1 MSKKEIIEMT
11 KGLAQKDL
19 NLGDKVKAYKDYSG
33 VLENISDNQTKD
45 NKELF
50 EVLRKE
56 MELSSPSDE
65 FTKIAEQV
73 LGDNSKALDKATT
86 EEERNNILDRNM
98 EILKIASEKE
108 KERIENNKEIR
119 EKALEKDTENKN
131 FKWGLVKY
139 ASYMVIGLVVGG
151 VGTAIGVNKF
161 LDRK

>member
-1 MSKKEIIEMT
+1 MSKKEIIETT

-19 NLGDKVKAYKDYSG
+19 NLGDKVTAYKDYSG

-108 KERIENNKEIR
+108 KERIENNKELR
-119 EKALEKDTENKN
+119 EKALEKDTENKK

-161 LDRK
+161 LDKK

>member
-1 MSKKEIIEMT
+1 MNKKEVIEMSKD
-11 KGLAQKDL
+11 LLQKDL

-119 EKALEKDTENKN
+119 EKALEKDTENKK

-161 LDRK
+161 LDKK

>member
-1 MSKKEIIEMT
+1 MNKKEVIEIS
-11 KGLAQKDL
+11 KDLPQKDL

-56 MELSSPSDE
+56 MELSSPSEE

-73 LGDNSKALDKATT
+73 LVDNSKALDKATT
-86 EEERNNILDRNM
+86 KEERNNILDRNM

-119 EKALEKDTENKN
+119 EKALEKDTENKK
-131 FKWGLVKY
+131 FKWGLVKC
-139 ASYMVIGLVVGG
+139 ASYIVIGLVVGG

-161 LDRK
+161 LDKK

>member
-11 KGLAQKDL
+11 NRLLQKDL
-19 NLGDKVKAYKDYSG
+19 NLEDKVKAYKDYSG

-119 EKALEKDTENKN
+119 EKALEKDTENKK

-161 LDRK
+161 LDKK